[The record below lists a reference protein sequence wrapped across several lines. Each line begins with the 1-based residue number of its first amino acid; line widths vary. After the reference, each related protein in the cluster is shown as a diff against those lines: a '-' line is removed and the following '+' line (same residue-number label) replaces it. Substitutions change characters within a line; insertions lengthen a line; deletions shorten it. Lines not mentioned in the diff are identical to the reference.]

1 MVSIVGV
8 HRFFWLIDIREYPL
22 AERRFFS
29 PLQEFRCARRQ
40 DDRACSRFG
49 FGFADVQ
56 TAAFPFSNRAPHFQ
70 LSVFHIE
77 VLPLQS
83 ADFTSAKTCCQLGV
97 EEIVPP
103 LILPNAFHKSVKLF
117 VIEYLLRRIIVFGN
131 RCADRW
137 IFNNQP

>member
-8 HRFFWLIDIREYPL
+8 HRFFGLIDIREYPF
-22 AERRFFS
+22 ADCRFFS
-29 PLQEFRCARRQ
+29 LPQKFRSARRQ
-40 DDRACSRFG
+40 DNRARSRLG
-49 FGFADVQ
+49 FGFADIQ
-56 TAAFPFSNRAPHFQ
+56 SAAFPFSNRAPHFQ
-70 LSVFHIE
+70 LSVFRIE

-83 ADFTSAKTCCQLGV
+83 ADFTPPQSCGQLGV

-103 LILPNAFHKSVKLF
+103 LILSDALHESLKLF